1 MRVSAARKNGLKS
14 IRAHKQ
20 HAPFRC
26 YIELVEG
33 MSLVTQQRA
42 APEVME
48 AKELGI
54 MVGHRHVMGDELGI
68 KKISTEIQEIS
79 TEISTG
85 VLYDVFMV
93 VNVV

>member
-54 MVGHRHVMGDELGI
+54 MVGHRHVMGDECFLLKGQ
-68 KKISTEIQEIS
+68 S
-79 TEISTG
+79 G
-85 VLYDVFMV
+85 LCAV
-93 VNVV
+93 